1 MGTAAI
7 SAAAGS
13 NGTWS
18 CTTGSVVTTIPSI
31 SATGCVTS
39 TGSIGSG
46 GGGVEP
52 STHGEYDD
60 DLLHAS
66 ASEENAEDAP
76 PPRRE
81 QKAKMYEKSPYHH
94 LWKTYLWP
102 CKKDLRGGA

>member
-1 MGTAAI
+1 MATAAI

-18 CTTGSVVTTIPSI
+18 CATGSVVTTTPSVPI
-31 SATGCVTS
+31 TGPVTS

-46 GGGVEP
+46 GGGGEP
-52 STHGEYDD
+52 STHGEYDDDD

-76 PPRRE
+76 PSRTE
-81 QKAKMYEKSPYHH
+81 YDDDD
-94 LWKTYLWP
+94 LWT
-102 CKKDLRGGA
+102 CKKDLRAGLSS

>member
-18 CTTGSVVTTIPSI
+18 CTTGSVVTTIPSVAI
-31 SATGCVTS
+31 TGPVTS

-46 GGGVEP
+46 GGGGGEP

-81 QKAKMYEKSPYHH
+81 YDDDD
-94 LWKTYLWP
+94 LWT
-102 CKKDLRGGA
+102 CKKDLRGGGLSS

>member
-1 MGTAAI
+1 MATAAI

-18 CTTGSVVTTIPSI
+18 CATGSVVTTMPSVPI
-31 SATGCVTS
+31 TGPVTS

-46 GGGVEP
+46 GGGGGEP
-52 STHGEYDD
+52 STHGEYDDD

-81 QKAKMYEKSPYHH
+81 YDDDD
-94 LWKTYLWP
+94 LWT
-102 CKKDLRGGA
+102 CKKDLRGGLSS

>member
-18 CTTGSVVTTIPSI
+18 CATGSVVTTMPSVAI
-31 SATGCVTS
+31 TGPVTS

-46 GGGVEP
+46 GGGGEP

-76 PPRRE
+76 PSRTE
-81 QKAKMYEKSPYHH
+81 YDDD
-94 LWKTYLWP
+94 LWT